1 MSVTVS
7 VIAVGTELLSGEMSD
22 TNTADIARALADQG
36 IGINDALVVADVESD
51 IAEALISRAG
61 RRDAVIVTGGLG
73 PTRDDLTARS
83 AGHAFGRQLTLNDE
97 ALQQIRD
104 FFRQRGRAMNR
115 VNEKQALLPQKAA
128 VLRNPE
134 GSAPGFHLRHQET
147 DFFFLPGVPVE
158 MNRMLSE
165 TIIPRLQQRAGRLAP
180 RREKI
185 FKVFGLP
192 EARVGEMLDGVRH
205 PEGVELAYGLDF
217 PLVLV
222 KLRARGE
229 DAEDLLD
236 QAELEIRRAL
246 GEYLVAIGKNSLADT
261 VISLLASADATFSVA
276 ESCTGGLIAEMLTDV
291 AGASE
296 VFDRGAVTYS
306 NRAKQNW
313 LGVAEVTLNRHGAV
327 SAECALSMA
336 SGMRRTAGTT
346 LAMSVTGIAGPTGGT
361 EEKPV
366 GTVYI
371 ALSTPKGDDVKRF
384 NFNGNRGRVRLLS
397 ACSALDWLRRN
408 LLDRLENP
416 DVS

>member
-1 MSVTVS
+1 MSITVS

-22 TNTADIARALADQG
+22 TNTADIARSLADRG

-51 IAEALISRAG
+51 IAEALHSRAG

-73 PTRDDLTARS
+73 PTRDDLTARA

-115 VNEKQALLPQKAA
+115 INEKQALLPQKAA

-134 GSAPGFHLRHQET
+134 GSAPGFHLGHRET
-147 DFFFLPGVPVE
+147 DFFFLPGVPAE

-165 TIIPRLQQRAGRLAP
+165 TIIPRLQQRAGRLSP

-192 EARVGEMLDGVRH
+192 EARVGEMLDGARL

-236 QAELEIRRAL
+236 RAELEIRRAL
-246 GEYLVAIGKNSLADT
+246 GEYLVAIGSNSLADT
-261 VISLLASADATFSVA
+261 VVSLLSSADATLSVA

-296 VFDRGAVTYS
+296 VFDRAAVTYS

-336 SGMRRTAGTT
+336 S
-346 LAMSVTGIAGPTGGT
+346 
-361 EEKPV
+361 
-366 GTVYI
+366 
-371 ALSTPKGDDVKRF
+371 
-384 NFNGNRGRVRLLS
+384 
-397 ACSALDWLRRN
+397 
-408 LLDRLENP
+408 
-416 DVS
+416 